1 MLVVSSVEEDET
13 GRPKSVTVW
22 DTWVH
27 KQYRM
32 SGDMLVTMLLSG
44 ALGMDMKVRLDATL
58 NKHMPLIRK
67 THPFPENNG
76 VLFKNFSEGA
86 DSWLSLERV
95 QASPAE
101 FGSDVLDYKPLR
113 RARKEKLAG
122 VNNLFSRYISHPKM
136 KGSYANAPASRFEL
150 LLAGVSQDTEFTVNG
165 DFIFEFAVPRDV
177 CDIGVAT
184 VADAMAETYLVDAGI
199 SGEIETM
206 RLVGTDTTKSLRLA
220 VNKLSGLRFLH
231 GFSYMCWAL
240 TFGSIDFSGVD
251 AKGNPVTSL
260 FWGISSDSC
269 FEMRK
274 CDMQEVEARF
284 SSISETQK
292 NLGYGSCYRMEVEQ
306 GTSSYMYLGADT
318 VTSATITDKSF
329 GSKISGLL
337 GEFHPIGNLVGLYR
351 SLNTSEGYARYNA
364 PDISWAYIHLFVDT
378 ESFYGNPNVTLES
391 LVNEV
396 SRECISL
403 GICTILD
410 NCTITSLSGSVYS
423 VYFLC
428 PVHTDWL
435 LNNFVNPYLKLMSQ
449 FIKGRKITR
458 DGIWEDDHFV
468 VVTYMAKSSFFFK
481 FNGYYLRLNNMLPIS
496 EIEQYSL
503 AYQDRGWYLR
513 RAKLADTFDKYIRRV
528 RERFHKGKEGSP
540 SAKSAVKLNQTAV
553 SAERV
558 EDLGQLESKVYRS
571 ERWIPIEDYI
581 SIELSHNGKLVAFAD
596 SLSGSVFPKSFDD
609 AERDAVANRIKRD
622 W

>member
-1 MLVVSSVEEDET
+1 MGNKFVLSVEHGKGDE
-13 GRPKSVTVW
+13 GRVVISDLTQRECEV
-22 DTWVH
+22 
-27 KQYRM
+27 M
-32 SGDMLVTMLLSG
+32 
-44 ALGMDMKVRLDATL
+44 TL
-58 NKHMPLIRK
+58 
-67 THPFPENNG
+67 
-76 VLFKNFSEGA
+76 A
-86 DSWLSLERV
+86 SL
-95 QASPAE
+95 A
-101 FGSDVLDYKPLR
+101 K
-113 RARKEKLAG
+113 RARRIRLAG
-122 VNNLFSRYISHPKM
+122 GFL
-136 KGSYANAPASRFEL
+136 
-150 LLAGVSQDTEFTVNG
+150 
-165 DFIFEFAVPRDV
+165 
-177 CDIGVAT
+177 
-184 VADAMAETYLVDAGI
+184 GI
-199 SGEIETM
+199 
-206 RLVGTDTTKSLRLA
+206 D
-220 VNKLSGLRFLH
+220 
-231 GFSYMCWAL
+231 
-240 TFGSIDFSGVD
+240 GVD
-251 AKGNPVTSL
+251 ADGNVVSDGLVPWRNDIAPERHRLGTLDEITPNRKNDNKPV
-260 FWGISSDSC
+260 SS
-269 FEMRK
+269 K
-274 CDMQEVEARF
+274 
-284 SSISETQK
+284 
-292 NLGYGSCYRMEVEQ
+292 L
-306 GTSSYMYLGADT
+306 GTSSYMSFGADT

-337 GEFHPIGNLVGLYR
+337 GEFRPIGNLVGLYR
-351 SLNTSEGYARYNA
+351 SLNTSEGYDRYNA

-410 NCTITSLSGSVYS
+410 NCTTTSLSGSVYS

-481 FNGYYLRLNNMLPIS
+481 FNGYYLRLSNMLPIS

-513 RAKLADTFDKYIRRV
+513 REKLADTFDKYIRRV

>member
-1 MLVVSSVEEDET
+1 MGNKFVLSVEHGKGDK
-13 GRPKSVTVW
+13 GRVVISDLTQRECEV
-22 DTWVH
+22 
-27 KQYRM
+27 M
-32 SGDMLVTMLLSG
+32 
-44 ALGMDMKVRLDATL
+44 TL
-58 NKHMPLIRK
+58 
-67 THPFPENNG
+67 
-76 VLFKNFSEGA
+76 A
-86 DSWLSLERV
+86 SL
-95 QASPAE
+95 A
-101 FGSDVLDYKPLR
+101 K
-113 RARKEKLAG
+113 RARRIRLAG
-122 VNNLFSRYISHPKM
+122 GFL
-136 KGSYANAPASRFEL
+136 
-150 LLAGVSQDTEFTVNG
+150 
-165 DFIFEFAVPRDV
+165 
-177 CDIGVAT
+177 
-184 VADAMAETYLVDAGI
+184 GI
-199 SGEIETM
+199 
-206 RLVGTDTTKSLRLA
+206 D
-220 VNKLSGLRFLH
+220 
-231 GFSYMCWAL
+231 
-240 TFGSIDFSGVD
+240 GVD
-251 AKGNPVTSL
+251 ADGNVVSDGLVPWRNDIAPERHRLGTLDEITPNRKNDNKPV
-260 FWGISSDSC
+260 SSKLD
-269 FEMRK
+269 
-274 CDMQEVEARF
+274 
-284 SSISETQK
+284 
-292 NLGYGSCYRMEVEQ
+292 
-306 GTSSYMYLGADT
+306 TSSYMSLGADT

-337 GEFHPIGNLVGLYR
+337 GEFRPIGNLVGLYR
-351 SLNTSEGYARYNA
+351 SLNTSEGYDRYNA

-428 PVHTDWL
+428 PVHTAWL

-468 VVTYMAKSSFFFK
+468 VVTHMAKSSFFFK
-481 FNGYYLRLNNMLPIS
+481 FNGYYLRLSNMLPIS

-528 RERFHKGKEGSP
+528 RERFHKGNEGSQ
-540 SAKSAVKLNQTAV
+540 SAKSTVKLNQTAV

-558 EDLGQLESKVYRS
+558 GDLGQLESKVYRS

-581 SIELSHNGKLVAFAD
+581 STELSHNGKLVAFAD

>member
-1 MLVVSSVEEDET
+1 MGNKFVLSVEHDKGDK
-13 GRPKSVTVW
+13 GRVVISDLTQRECEVI
-22 DTWVH
+22 
-27 KQYRM
+27 
-32 SGDMLVTMLLSG
+32 
-44 ALGMDMKVRLDATL
+44 TL
-58 NKHMPLIRK
+58 
-67 THPFPENNG
+67 
-76 VLFKNFSEGA
+76 A
-86 DSWLSLERV
+86 SL
-95 QASPAE
+95 A
-101 FGSDVLDYKPLR
+101 K
-113 RARKEKLAG
+113 RARRIRLAG
-122 VNNLFSRYISHPKM
+122 GFL
-136 KGSYANAPASRFEL
+136 
-150 LLAGVSQDTEFTVNG
+150 
-165 DFIFEFAVPRDV
+165 
-177 CDIGVAT
+177 DI
-184 VADAMAETYLVDAGI
+184 D
-199 SGEIETM
+199 
-206 RLVGTDTTKSLRLA
+206 
-220 VNKLSGLRFLH
+220 
-231 GFSYMCWAL
+231 
-240 TFGSIDFSGVD
+240 GVD
-251 AKGNPVTSL
+251 ADGNVVSDGLVPWRNDIAPERHRLGTLDEIAPNRKNDNKPV
-260 FWGISSDSC
+260 SS
-269 FEMRK
+269 K
-274 CDMQEVEARF
+274 
-284 SSISETQK
+284 
-292 NLGYGSCYRMEVEQ
+292 LGA
-306 GTSSYMYLGADT
+306 SSYMYLGADT

-351 SLNTSEGYARYNA
+351 SLNTSEGYDRYNA

-410 NCTITSLSGSVYS
+410 NCTITSLLSSVYS

-481 FNGYYLRLNNMLPIS
+481 FNGYYLRLSNMLPIS

-581 SIELSHNGKLVAFAD
+581 STELSHNGKLVAFAD

>member
-1 MLVVSSVEEDET
+1 MLVVSNVVEDET

-86 DSWLSLERV
+86 DSWFSLERV

-122 VNNLFSRYISHPKM
+122 VNNLFSRYISHSKM
-136 KGSYANAPASRFEL
+136 SGSYANVPASRFEL

-184 VADAMAETYLVDAGI
+184 VADAMAETYLVDAGL
-199 SGEIETM
+199 SGEIGTM
-206 RLVGTDTTKSLRLA
+206 RLVGTDTTKSLHLA

-292 NLGYGSCYRMEVEQ
+292 NLGYGSCYRMKVER
-306 GTSSYMYLGADT
+306 GTTY
-318 VTSATITDKSF
+318 V
-329 GSKISGLL
+329 
-337 GEFHPIGNLVGLYR
+337 
-351 SLNTSEGYARYNA
+351 
-364 PDISWAYIHLFVDT
+364 DIIWHT
-378 ESFYGNPNVTLES
+378 N
-391 LVNEV
+391 
-396 SRECISL
+396 
-403 GICTILD
+403 ICDVI
-410 NCTITSLSGSVYS
+410 
-423 VYFLC
+423 
-428 PVHTDWL
+428 
-435 LNNFVNPYLKLMSQ
+435 
-449 FIKGRKITR
+449 
-458 DGIWEDDHFV
+458 
-468 VVTYMAKSSFFFK
+468 
-481 FNGYYLRLNNMLPIS
+481 
-496 EIEQYSL
+496 
-503 AYQDRGWYLR
+503 
-513 RAKLADTFDKYIRRV
+513 
-528 RERFHKGKEGSP
+528 
-540 SAKSAVKLNQTAV
+540 
-553 SAERV
+553 
-558 EDLGQLESKVYRS
+558 
-571 ERWIPIEDYI
+571 
-581 SIELSHNGKLVAFAD
+581 
-596 SLSGSVFPKSFDD
+596 
-609 AERDAVANRIKRD
+609 
-622 W
+622 

>member
-1 MLVVSSVEEDET
+1 MGNKFVLSVEHGKGDE
-13 GRPKSVTVW
+13 GRVVISDLTQRECEV
-22 DTWVH
+22 
-27 KQYRM
+27 M
-32 SGDMLVTMLLSG
+32 
-44 ALGMDMKVRLDATL
+44 TL
-58 NKHMPLIRK
+58 
-67 THPFPENNG
+67 
-76 VLFKNFSEGA
+76 A
-86 DSWLSLERV
+86 SL
-95 QASPAE
+95 A
-101 FGSDVLDYKPLR
+101 K
-113 RARKEKLAG
+113 RARRIRLAG
-122 VNNLFSRYISHPKM
+122 GFL
-136 KGSYANAPASRFEL
+136 
-150 LLAGVSQDTEFTVNG
+150 
-165 DFIFEFAVPRDV
+165 
-177 CDIGVAT
+177 
-184 VADAMAETYLVDAGI
+184 GI
-199 SGEIETM
+199 
-206 RLVGTDTTKSLRLA
+206 D
-220 VNKLSGLRFLH
+220 
-231 GFSYMCWAL
+231 
-240 TFGSIDFSGVD
+240 GVD
-251 AKGNPVTSL
+251 ADGNVVSDGLVPWRNDIAPERHRLGTLDEITPNRKNDNKPV
-260 FWGISSDSC
+260 SS
-269 FEMRK
+269 K
-274 CDMQEVEARF
+274 
-284 SSISETQK
+284 
-292 NLGYGSCYRMEVEQ
+292 L
-306 GTSSYMYLGADT
+306 GTSSYMSLGADT

-337 GEFHPIGNLVGLYR
+337 GEFRPIGNLVGLYH

-410 NCTITSLSGSVYS
+410 NCTTTSLSGSVYS

-481 FNGYYLRLNNMLPIS
+481 FNGYYLRLSNMLPIS
-496 EIEQYSL
+496 EIEQYNL

-540 SAKSAVKLNQTAV
+540 SAKSVVKLNQTAV

-581 SIELSHNGKLVAFAD
+581 STELSHNGKLVAFAD

>member
-1 MLVVSSVEEDET
+1 MLAVSSVEEDET

-184 VADAMAETYLVDAGI
+184 VADAMAETYLVDAGL
-199 SGEIETM
+199 SGEIGTM

-220 VNKLSGLRFLH
+220 VTKLSGLRFLH

-240 TFGSIDFSGVD
+240 TFGSIDFSSVD

-274 CDMQEVEARF
+274 CDMKEVEARF

-306 GTSSYMYLGADT
+306 GTTYVDIIWHTNICDVIVGRHIPL
-318 VTSATITDKSF
+318 
-329 GSKISGLL
+329 GLL
-337 GEFHPIGNLVGLYR
+337 LKKDRTQRGWSTFSALHPLKLDSEANGR
-351 SLNTSEGYARYNA
+351 FSLSEAAFLRICVSSCVKRNYHNRYFERRWTEPDTFNYMLKNGRFDS
-364 PDISWAYIHLFVDT
+364 PVSVDIS
-378 ESFYGNPNVTLES
+378 E
-391 LVNEV
+391 
-396 SRECISL
+396 L
-403 GICTILD
+403 G
-410 NCTITSLSGSVYS
+410 
-423 VYFLC
+423 
-428 PVHTDWL
+428 W
-435 LNNFVNPYLKLMSQ
+435 
-449 FIKGRKITR
+449 KGR
-458 DGIWEDDHFV
+458 
-468 VVTYMAKSSFFFK
+468 
-481 FNGYYLRLNNMLPIS
+481 
-496 EIEQYSL
+496 
-503 AYQDRGWYLR
+503 
-513 RAKLADTFDKYIRRV
+513 
-528 RERFHKGKEGSP
+528 
-540 SAKSAVKLNQTAV
+540 
-553 SAERV
+553 
-558 EDLGQLESKVYRS
+558 
-571 ERWIPIEDYI
+571 
-581 SIELSHNGKLVAFAD
+581 
-596 SLSGSVFPKSFDD
+596 
-609 AERDAVANRIKRD
+609 
-622 W
+622 